1 MCWLLGIVETIELQQ
16 DINEWNDLVFHL
28 EMEHHTSQ
36 TSTSSHQLLLSI
48 ILLLKYQYKLF

>member
-28 EMEHHTSQ
+28 EMEHHPSQ
-36 TSTSSHQLLLSI
+36 TSTSHQLLLSI